1 MFWPFLELQDQLVY
15 CPLAD
20 FGASGVREGQDL
32 YAQAVVAQPVTA
44 HMPLKNAFEMQGKIA
59 VLQRGICDFVTK
71 VLHAQRAGAIAVLVA
86 NNNGDG
92 RGEAFV
98 MDAGHRQDQLLAT
111 VDIPAM
117 MVSWSYSTEI
127 FQQIR
132 EAYLDRRALAFTI
145 RFLGADTASRVL
157 AQQESLAQQ
166 HRNAMRCIEIK
177 EQREHQQQEAANLL
191 RNRLGKADKAIEPSA
206 MRSAQN
212 VVATPSTSTS
222 EVVDWSSPSSRK
234 SSSACS
240 TRRTIAGNRIDDAIR
255 SNNQEEEDQMQSVQG
270 AAALAMQHWCPMTT
284 ALVILDVQNYFVLR
298 HGYGEKHFDKD
309 HEVGPTHST
318 QAKRHSNTVGLEFY
332 DCVDNVLI
340 PTIQDVLLASRATEG
355 MEVVYSVVESAT
367 RDGRERSRAH
377 KHAGIHVPRHGFG
390 AQVPKRIAPDDDC
403 DIVLPRTGV
412 NTFAATNL
420 DYILRN
426 LMVSHIV
433 VMGISVLGSVEDCVQ
448 TALDRGYQV
457 TVVKEALLPLTE
469 VPRDCKMV
477 TTLAGFA
484 KRGVQVLTAADFVDK
499 LQSFA

>member
-20 FGASGVREGQDL
+20 FGACGARAGQDL

-44 HMPLKNAFEMQGKIA
+44 HLPLKNALEIQGKIA

-71 VLHAQRAGAIAVLVA
+71 VLHAQRAGAIAVIVA
-86 NNNGDG
+86 NNSGDDSG
-92 RGEAFV
+92 DAFV
-98 MDAGHRQDQLLAT
+98 MDAGQRQDQLEET

-117 MVSWSYSTEI
+117 MVSRSHSTEI

-132 EAYLDRRALAFTI
+132 EAFLDRRELTFTI
-145 RFLGADTASRVL
+145 RFLGTDTASRVL
-157 AQQESLAQQ
+157 AQQESLALQQ
-166 HRNAMRCIEIK
+166 RNAMRCVEIK
-177 EQREHQQQEAANLL
+177 EQREQQQQEAATLL
-191 RNRLGKADKAIEPSA
+191 RNRLGKVDEGIKPPAVRAT
-206 MRSAQN
+206 RSAI
-212 VVATPSTSTS
+212 ATPSTSAS
-222 EVVDWSSPSSRK
+222 EVVGWSPLSSCE

-240 TRRTIAGNRIDDAIR
+240 THRTISGNRIDDASP
-255 SNNQEEEDQMQSVQG
+255 SNNQEEDQLQSMQG

-298 HGYGEKHFDKD
+298 HGYGEKHVAKD
-309 HEVGPTHST
+309 HEVRPTDPT
-318 QAKRHSNTVGLEFY
+318 QPERHSNTVDLGFY
-332 DCVDNVLI
+332 DRVDNVLI

-355 MEVVYSVVESAT
+355 MEIVYSVVESAT

-390 AQVPKRIAPDDDC
+390 AQVPKRVAPDDGC

-412 NTFAATNL
+412 DAFAATNL

-433 VMGISVLGSVEDCVQ
+433 VMGISVLGSVEACVQ

-457 TVVKEALLPLTE
+457 TVVKEALLPLAG
-469 VPRDCKMV
+469 VSGCKMV
-477 TTLAGFA
+477 STLDGFA